1 MRRRL
6 RIAAAMLTIMATTA
20 CLPPAF
26 AAGLRN
32 VDNASPQEVVDGM
45 ATKFSR
51 GVANTAT
58 GWLELPKQVYVT
70 WQESGPTKGILIGPV
85 KGVGMTVV
93 RTLSGVGELATFFVA
108 WPGFFDPFLDPPYVW
123 QKE

>member
-1 MRRRL
+1 MVT
-6 RIAAAMLTIMATTA
+6 AA
-20 CLPPAF
+20 CFSPAS

-32 VDNASPQEVVDGM
+32 IDNTSAQEVVDGM
-45 ATKFSR
+45 ANKFSR

-58 GWLELPKQVYVT
+58 GWLELPKQIYVT
-70 WQESGPTKGILIGPV
+70 WQESGPTKGILLGPL

-108 WPGFFDPFLDPPYVW
+108 WPGFYDPYLDPPYVW
-123 QKE
+123 EKE